1 MIKIQKKDF
10 DIETEI
16 NNIKKYYSNVGAVNI
31 FVGYVRDI
39 NENKDVKF
47 IELDVYTEMAIKELS
62 KIKNIASK
70 KWNLS
75 DCTIIHRI
83 GELKISEKIVLVI
96 AAAPHRSDCIKA
108 CEYIIDTLKVNVA
121 FWKFHIK
128 GKEKESVDQKKKDID
143 KYLSWSQVIS

>member
-1 MIKIQKKDF
+1 MIKITKEDFNLEEEFKK
-10 DIETEI
+10 IHT
-16 NNIKKYYSNVGAVNI
+16 KKNGAYSFFIGT
-31 FVGYVRDI
+31 VRQDI
-39 NENKDVKF
+39 NDDIDGIFLECYEELAYSQLNK
-47 IELDVYTEMAIKELS
+47 IKEDS
-62 KIKNIASK
+62 VK

-75 DCTIIHRI
+75 ECTIIHRI
-83 GELKISEKIVLVI
+83 GDLQISEKIVLVI

-143 KYLSWSQVIS
+143 KYLSWSQVIT